1 MDIIIRTDS
10 AEAPDAQDA
19 TGACDCGCD
28 CCSVPQGPQPSKD
41 ELLAQ
46 LKTLLS
52 KNDANG
58 QAQRQLD
65 IDKLIEQIDDI
76 NDSIEE

>member
-10 AEAPDAQDA
+10 AEAQDA

-28 CCSVPQGPQPSKD
+28 CCSAPQGPQPSKD

>member
-19 TGACDCGCD
+19 GCACGCD
-28 CCSVPQGPQPSKD
+28 CCSTPQGPQPSKD

-65 IDKLIEQIDDI
+65 IDKLIEQIDDLS
-76 NDSIEE
+76 DSIEE